1 MRKFKATG
9 VAWGHWTHE
18 VDDIYEVEDDG
29 DEEDVFDQIRLE
41 RHTGSADMDCDDSDI
56 KIKEIFEDEI

>member
-9 VAWGHWTHE
+9 VAWGRWTHE

-29 DEEDVFDQIRLE
+29 DEDDVFDQIRLE
-41 RHTGSADMDCDDSDI
+41 RYTGSADMDCDGSDI